1 MGAARV
7 RTMQTSTPQHRFGL
21 ALQEWRARRRVSQLE
36 LALRAR
42 TTQRHISFI
51 ESGRSSPGRAMVIRL
66 AEALEI
72 PLRERNLLLALAGYA
87 PVYTETSLDHPSLGA
102 VREALDSVLD
112 GHNPYPAVVTN
123 RYGEL
128 ISNNRAFITLT
139 EGTAPHLL
147 TPQINV
153 PRLLLHPDG
162 LAPRI
167 ANLDEWGWHIVDAV
181 RQEALRNPDPK
192 LEALAEELATMAP
205 AMKAPTVEHVGFA
218 VPLRLRW
225 GEDELRLLSTL
236 THFGTAVDVTVA
248 ELKLEAFLPADA
260 PTSALLNQLDRDI
273 APTLPERREEA
284 IAKRTLTRWRE

>member
-1 MGAARV
+1 ML
-7 RTMQTSTPQHRFGL
+7 RTMQTSNRAHPFGA
-21 ALQEWRARRRVSQLE
+21 ALHVWRTRRRVSQLE

-72 PLRERNLLLALAGYA
+72 PLRERNVLLGSAGYA
-87 PVYTETSLDHPSLGA
+87 AVYTETDLDDPSLGA
-102 VREALDSVLD
+102 VREAVDRVLD

-128 ISNNRAFITLT
+128 ISSNRAFSALT
-139 EGTAPHLL
+139 EGVTRDLFVPRV
-147 TPQINV
+147 NV
-153 PRLLLHPDG
+153 PRLLLHPHG

-181 RQEALRNPDPK
+181 QQQALRNPDPK
-192 LEALAEELATMAP
+192 LEALAAELAELVP
-205 AMKAPTVEHVGFA
+205 AMKAPTPEYAGFA
-218 VPLRLRW
+218 VPLRLRR
-225 GEDELRLLSTL
+225 GEAELRLLSTL

-248 ELKLEAFLPADA
+248 ELRLEAFLPADA
-260 PTSALLNQLDRDI
+260 PTAALLNQLDRDVVPGHTD
-273 APTLPERREEA
+273 APLQ
-284 IAKRTLTRWRE
+284 